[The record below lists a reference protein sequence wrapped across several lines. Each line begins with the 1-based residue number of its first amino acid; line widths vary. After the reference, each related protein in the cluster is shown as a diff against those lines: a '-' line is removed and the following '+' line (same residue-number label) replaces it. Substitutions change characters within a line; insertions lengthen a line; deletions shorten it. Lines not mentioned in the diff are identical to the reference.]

1 MASHDVESVIYLTF
15 YHVIEGLDVV
25 RKIEKTPTA
34 RGDKPLQDVV
44 VVASGELP
52 LVQPVAAAAVV
63 EEVAPPAAVEAVVE
77 PPAEM

>member
-1 MASHDVESVIYLTF
+1 MRHYV
-15 YHVIEGLDVV
+15 EGLDVV

-52 LVQPVAAAAVV
+52 LVEAAAAV
-63 EEVAPPAAVEAVVE
+63 EEVAPPAAEEALVEA
-77 PPAEM
+77 PAEM